1 MFKGGLMLLYK
12 TTYQTQ
18 YVKQDPVTNHI
29 IWNGSAKD
37 AGAAR
42 KNIRQT
48 LGFIPN
54 SVQTAKIVVPTDKEG
69 LLKFLNGGFLKSV

>member
-1 MFKGGLMLLYK
+1 MLLYK

-18 YVKQDPVTNHI
+18 YVKQDPIKDHT

-37 AGAAR
+37 AGSAR
-42 KNIRQT
+42 KNVRQT

-54 SVQTAKIVVPTDKEG
+54 SVKSIKVDVPTDKVG
-69 LLKFLNGGFLKSV
+69 LLVFLNTGYFNLVD

>member
-1 MFKGGLMLLYK
+1 MLLYK
-12 TTYQTQ
+12 TTYQTK
-18 YVKQDPVTNHI
+18 YEKDEPVTNHT

-37 AGAAR
+37 AGSAR
-42 KNIRQT
+42 KNVRQA

-54 SVQTAKIVVPTDKEG
+54 SVQSVKIDIKTDKVG